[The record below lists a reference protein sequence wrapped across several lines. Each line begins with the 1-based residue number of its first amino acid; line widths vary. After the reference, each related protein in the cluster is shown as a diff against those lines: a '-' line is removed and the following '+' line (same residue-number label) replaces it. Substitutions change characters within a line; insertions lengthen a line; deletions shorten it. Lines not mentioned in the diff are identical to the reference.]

1 MPRYFRYVDRAL
13 LAVFSE
19 SDFFWVDIP
28 GLFRY
33 VCRALLAVFSE
44 SVFFFLFFFFWVD
57 IPGDLIFQ
65 LCFIFVSFL
74 YIYKAA

>member
-44 SVFFFLFFFFWVD
+44 SDLFWVD
-57 IPGDLIFQ
+57 LPGDLNVAS
-65 LCFIFVSFL
+65 LSLTVR
-74 YIYKAA
+74 Y